1 MNEPLTL
8 LQNVKGL
15 ELLPIHNQ
23 QTCCGFGGTF
33 SVKMAE
39 ISGEMVTEK
48 VVNISE
54 VEPDYLIGADVSC
67 LMNIAGRLSREG
79 KNVKVM
85 HIAEVLMQEEGEA

>member
-1 MNEPLTL
+1 M
-8 LQNVKGL
+8 
-15 ELLPIHNQ
+15 PIHNQ
-23 QTCCGFGGTF
+23 NTCCGFGGTF

-54 VEPDYLIGADVSC
+54 VDPDYLVGADVSC
-67 LMNIAGRLSREG
+67 LLNIAGRLSREG